1 VEIGSVMVRM
11 IRRLLPSATVGAV
24 LSGAQFAVIIKAR
37 WPTTRVII
45 LSESAERALGET
57 ARTVQA
63 DAYLVKPFS
72 RDELTKVLMPLLEH

>member
-1 VEIGSVMVRM
+1 MLVQRTNV
-11 IRRLLPSATVGAV
+11 V
-24 LSGAQFAVIIKAR
+24 LTDLFMPEMSGAQFAVIIKAR